1 MRKLAVEGVLLETAD
16 AGFKLASK
24 FLFDDE
30 KAEVRKMPS
39 RQFNRH

>member
-30 KAEVRKMPS
+30 KAEVRKKP
-39 RQFNRH
+39 FETFIRH